1 MPYKGDP
8 IAEKLDKIAEATG
21 MPRLSR
27 KLERALPLRLR
38 WLPLALLALAV
49 AGLVVQVRGFE
60 LFGYVVIM
68 LAWTMSFPL
77 QQLSPLR
84 HARGGRLDERERA
97 VVRSGHFAGLVA
109 ALGVAVLG
117 CIAIGMGS
125 AATMARLGSFWVPQ
139 GPTDWIAIALFLLAV
154 ESNVAV
160 MAASSAMPEPLDD
173 FDE

>member
-8 IAEKLDKIAEATG
+8 IAEKLDRIAEATG

-38 WLPLALLALAV
+38 WVPLTLLAV
-49 AGLVVQVRGFE
+49 AVAGMVVQIRGFE
-60 LFGYVVIM
+60 LFGYVIIL

-84 HARGGRLDERERA
+84 QARGGRLDERERA
-97 VVRSGHFAGLVA
+97 VVQSGHFAGLIA
-109 ALGVAVLG
+109 ALGLAVLG

-125 AATMARLGSFWVPQ
+125 AATLARLGSFWAPQ
-139 GPTDWIAIALFLLAV
+139 GPTDWIAIGLFLLAV

-160 MAASSAMPEPLDD
+160 IAASSATPDPLDD
-173 FDE
+173 GED